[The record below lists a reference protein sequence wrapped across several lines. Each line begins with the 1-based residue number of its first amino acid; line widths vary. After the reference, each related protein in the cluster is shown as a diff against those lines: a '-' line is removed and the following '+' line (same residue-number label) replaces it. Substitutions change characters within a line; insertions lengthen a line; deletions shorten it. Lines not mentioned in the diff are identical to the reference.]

1 MRSLLTAITAAVLC
15 VSLLPAAAAAAEP
28 DLTAQQARQLLS
40 KQATSAAELQ
50 RQVKLQ
56 LKLYPGGVQT
66 GANEV
71 SYDGGAFVITFAQPA
86 DARSASGVGIL
97 GTADC
102 PSDSFC
108 FYDYTDFGY
117 PRGRLSS
124 CGPQDLSQYGWNDRA
139 ESQHNNSWDG
149 VSFFNHIGAFHG
161 YFSISS
167 SDVEVEFA
175 SSLTGWDFDWADRNI
190 IDHVSRFCG

>member
-15 VSLLPAAAAAAEP
+15 VSLVPATAAAAEP
-28 DLTAQQARQLLS
+28 ELTLPQARQLLS

-56 LKLYPGGVQT
+56 LRLYPGGVQT
-66 GANEV
+66 AANEV
-71 SYDGGAFVITFAQPA
+71 SYDGGGFVITFAQPA
-86 DARSASGVGIL
+86 DARSGVAVL

-102 PSDSFC
+102 PEDSFC

-124 CGPQDLSQYGWNDRA
+124 CGAQDLSQYGWNDRA
-139 ESQHNNSWDG
+139 DSQHNNTWDG

-167 SDVEVEFA
+167 SDVEVEYA
-175 SSLTGWDFDWADRNI
+175 SSLTGWDFNWDDRNI
-190 IDHVSRFCG
+190 IDHVARWCY